1 MNWYISKLIFNIL
14 ENNAESS
21 SQFDEQLRMIQAVDK
36 EEAFSIARL
45 LGRNEE
51 NEPSANF
58 DELSGVSSGGKK
70 RVIWKFIDVVELNEI
85 KELKSG
91 MEIHSRLHEAE
102 ESGEYIKFAQFKAKT
117 IQNINALE
125 SLIF

>member
-21 SQFDEQLRMIQAVDK
+21 SQFDEQLRLIQAVDK
-36 EEAFSIARL
+36 EEAFTIAKM

-51 NEPSANF
+51 NEMAGDTSTK
-58 DELSGVSSGGKK
+58 VK
-70 RVIWKFIDVVELNEI
+70 WKFIDVVELNQI
-85 KELKSG
+85 KELKNG
-91 MEIHSRLHEAE
+91 IEIHSRVHEAE
-102 ESGEYIKFAQFKAKT
+102 ESKEYIKFAQYKAKT
-117 IQNINALE
+117 IQNINAVE

>member
-21 SQFDEQLRMIQAVDK
+21 SQFDEQLRMIQAIDK
-36 EEAFSIARL
+36 EEAFSIARM

-51 NEPSANF
+51 NEMASDSA
-58 DELSGVSSGGKK
+58 S
-70 RVIWKFIDVVELNEI
+70 RVKWKFIDVVELNQL
-85 KELKSG
+85 KELKNG
-91 MEIHSRLHEAE
+91 IEIHSRVHEAE
-102 ESGEYIKFAQFKAKT
+102 ESKEYIKFAQYKAKT
-117 IQNINALE
+117 IQNINAVE

>member
-36 EEAFSIARL
+36 EEAFSIARV
-45 LGRNEE
+45 LGKNEE
-51 NEPSANF
+51 NDP
-58 DELSGVSSGGKK
+58 LVSSGGKN

-85 KELKSG
+85 KELKNG
-91 MEIHSRLHEAE
+91 MEIHSRVHEAE
-102 ESGEYIKFAQFKAKT
+102 ESKEYIKFAQYKAKT
-117 IQNINALE
+117 IQNMNSLE